1 MLVIDT
7 SAIIAV
13 FFDEPEAP
21 GFMAVI
27 EKADDLFVSTASILE
42 AQMVLSGRYP
52 GGGADALDKFV
63 AQNGLKIMPFGETEL
78 ALARTAFPRFGKGR
92 DKAGLNFG
100 DCMAYALAKS
110 LGVPLLFK
118 GDDFAQTDVVSAVQ

>member
-1 MLVIDT
+1 MVVIDT
-7 SAIIAV
+7 SAIIAI
-13 FFDEPEAP
+13 FNNEPEAP
-21 GFMAVI
+21 AFSKYI
-27 EKADDLFVSTASILE
+27 ERAPQCYVCTASVLE
-42 AQMVLSGRYP
+42 AQMVLSRTIRD
-52 GGGADALDKFV
+52 GGADVLDKFL
-63 AQNGLKIMPFGETEL
+63 AEYGIEIMPFGEAEL
-78 ALARTAFPRFGKGR
+78 ALARTAFLRYGKGR